1 MGNGVH
7 VECKNCGEAETYMLG
22 VGMMH
27 DSLELMINNIK
38 SAARKKAMDIMQN
51 HNVMD
56 GEFEY

>member
-1 MGNGVH
+1 
-7 VECKNCGEAETYMLG
+7 MLG